1 MVAVAPLF
9 FAGRLDY
16 LHTPKA
22 GVDAQRFIDASKAA
36 CGVQF
41 TVPVE
46 NPDIGIPKSASC
58 KGESSMFALPDSRL
72 AVAIQDEDLTYV

>member
-1 MVAVAPLF
+1 MIAVAPLF
-9 FAGRLDY
+9 SFTGRLDY

-22 GVDAQRFIDASKAA
+22 GVTLGDLQMLQKRLVVFR
-36 CGVQF
+36 F

-72 AVAIQDEDLTYV
+72 AVANPR

>member
-1 MVAVAPLF
+1 MIAVGSPF
-9 FAGRLDY
+9 FFTGRLVC

-22 GVDAQRFIDASKAA
+22 GVTLGDLKILQKRLAVFR
-36 CGVQF
+36 F

-72 AVAIQDEDLTYV
+72 AVANPR

>member
-1 MVAVAPLF
+1 MIAVAPLF
-9 FAGRLDY
+9 SSLEDWTIY
-16 LHTPKA
+16 THTPKA
-22 GVDAQRFIDASKAA
+22 GVTLGDLQMLQKRLVVFR
-36 CGVQF
+36 F

-72 AVAIQDEDLTYV
+72 AVANPR